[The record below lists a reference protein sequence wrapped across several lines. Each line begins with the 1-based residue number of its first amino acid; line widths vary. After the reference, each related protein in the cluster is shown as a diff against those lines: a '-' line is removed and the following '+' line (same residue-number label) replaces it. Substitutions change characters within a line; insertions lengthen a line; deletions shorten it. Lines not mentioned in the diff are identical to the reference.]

1 MRMIW
6 RRPRPNLLKP
16 PDPPFR
22 HTVYM
27 KNTSQS
33 PQGISSDSYYFEKDK
48 TGSILVLG
56 VGNYLMGDESIGVR
70 LIEALSEGSIPDY
83 LDILDGGTGGFL
95 LLDRFQAYGTVIFV
109 DATMDGKPAGT
120 VSLLRPKFAS
130 DFPKALSVHD
140 VGLKDMIEAVYL
152 LEHQPDLY
160 LITVSID
167 HINPM
172 SVEVSQPVQ
181 EAIPVAMDQILTLAQ
196 SLHKETPV
204 VGDHL

>member
-1 MRMIW
+1 MGNGI
-6 RRPRPNLLKP
+6 N
-16 PDPPFR
+16 DSS
-22 HTVYM
+22 M
-27 KNTSQS
+27 KKQRQA

-70 LIEALSEGSIPDY
+70 LIEALSEQGVPEY
-83 LDILDGGTGGFL
+83 LDLLDGGTGGFL
-95 LLDRFQAYGTVIFV
+95 LLDRFQAYGTVVFV

-120 VSLLRPKFAS
+120 VRLLRPKFAS

-140 VGLKDMIEAVYL
+140 LGLKDMIEAVYL

-160 LITVSID
+160 LITISID
-167 HINPM
+167 HIDPM
-172 SVEVSQPVQ
+172 SVELSAEVKN
-181 EAIPVAMDQILTLAQ
+181 AIPEAMRRILSLAETLNTQ
-196 SLHKETPV
+196 SIP